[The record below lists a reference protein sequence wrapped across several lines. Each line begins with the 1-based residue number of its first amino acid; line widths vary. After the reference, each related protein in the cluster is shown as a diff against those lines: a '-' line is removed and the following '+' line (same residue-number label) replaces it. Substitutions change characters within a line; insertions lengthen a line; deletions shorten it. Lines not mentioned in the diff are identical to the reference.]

1 MIPVHPC
8 EQETAY
14 ESTTKRPRSLH
25 DDHRGLTLILTV
37 SDLAEKA
44 HGDHLP
50 ERNGR
55 GTAEVVINSGL
66 PAGILI
72 LLSAVSGSASRT
84 NRCKTKPG
92 SITLRN
98 PSRCTTG
105 NTYSAKQWPMRSQ
118 PAMTT
123 EYH

>member
-1 MIPVHPC
+1 MKAQRKDLAAFTIILGV
-8 EQETAY
+8 
-14 ESTTKRPRSLH
+14 
-25 DDHRGLTLILTV
+25 LTLILTV
-37 SDLAEKA
+37 SALAEKA

-55 GTAEVVINSGL
+55 GTAEAVITSGL

-72 LLSAVSGSASRT
+72 LLSAVSGSVSRT
-84 NRCKTKPG
+84 NRCKTRTG
-92 SITLRN
+92 SITLRS

-105 NTYSAKQWPMRSQ
+105 DTLFALQWPMRSQ

-123 EYH
+123 VYH